1 MVTRI
6 KSDRIITPEGLVS
19 GYVYF
24 NEKEIIGVNLQQ
36 QPWEQEYDFGDQLVS
51 PGFVDIHVH
60 GGVGFDF
67 CRDDAEGMAAAAD
80 FHLTHGTTTI
90 VPTLCAVD
98 FAAFD
103 RSLGNIQECMR
114 RGLSKANICGVHLEG
129 PYFSPKQAGA
139 QNPDHLVGIDREQYT
154 TLIKKYG
161 NLIKRWSYAPELD
174 GDLAFVKYLTA
185 HNVIPAIGHS
195 DAIYDECMAAFAE
208 GCRLVTHL
216 YSCTSTVTRKGGFRR
231 LGVIETAYLHDD
243 MDVEIIAD
251 GRHLPPELIRLICK
265 IKGYDRVTL
274 ITDAMSAAGSAAKEA
289 EIGGM
294 PCIIEDGVA
303 KLPDRSA
310 FAGSIATADR
320 LLQVCVQDAGIPLLA
335 AVKMLTENPARIM
348 GINAGAI
355 CTGKRPDFVVLSDA
369 LQITGVFVGGKAV
382 EL

>member
-6 KSDRIITPEGLVS
+6 KSKRIITPEGFVS

-24 NEKEIIGVNLQQ
+24 DKDQILGVNLQE
-36 QPWEQEYDFGDQLVS
+36 QPWEREYDFGNQMVS

-60 GGVGFDF
+60 GGNGFDF
-67 CRDDAEGMAAAAD
+67 CRDDAEGDAAAINL
-80 FHLTHGTTTI
+80 HLAHGTTTI
-90 VPTLCAVD
+90 VPTLCSVD
-98 FAAFD
+98 FAAID
-103 RSLGNIQECMR
+103 RSLGNIQECIR
-114 RGLSKANICGVHLEG
+114 RGLNKANICGVHLEG
-129 PYFSPKQAGA
+129 PYFSPKQSGA

-174 GDLAFVKYLTA
+174 TDCAFTKYLA
-185 HNVIPAIGHS
+185 ENNIVAAMGHT

-216 YSCTSTVTRKGGFRR
+216 YSCTSTITRKGGFRR
-231 LGVIETAYLHDD
+231 LGVIETAYLQDD

-274 ITDAMSAAGSAAKEA
+274 VTDAMSAAGSDAKEA

-320 LLQVCVQDAGIPLLA
+320 LLRVCVQEAGIPLLSA
-335 AVKMLTENPARIM
+335 LKMLTSNPARIM
-348 GINAGAI
+348 GINAGEI
-355 CTGKRPDFVVLSDA
+355 RTGARPDFVVLSDM
-369 LQITGVFVGGKAV
+369 LQVMDVFVGGKAV

>member
-6 KSDRIITPEGLVS
+6 KSERIITPEGLLS

-24 NEKEIIGVNLQQ
+24 DEDQILGVNLED
-36 QPWEQEYDFGDQLVS
+36 QPWEQEYDFGNQLVS

-67 CRDDAEGMAAAAD
+67 CRDDAAGVAAAAD

-90 VPTLCAVD
+90 VPTVTSVD
-98 FAAFD
+98 YPAICS
-103 RSLGNIQECMR
+103 SLENVRECMR
-114 RGLSKANICGVHLEG
+114 RGLSKANIYGVHLEG
-129 PYFSPKQAGA
+129 PYFSPKQCGA
-139 QNPDHLVGIDREQYT
+139 QNPDSITAPVQEEYTALIREYADV
-154 TLIKKYG
+154 L
-161 NLIKRWSYAPELD
+161 KRWSYAPELD
-174 GDLAFVKYLTA
+174 SDCTFTKYLA
-185 HNVIPAIGHS
+185 ENNIIASMGHT
-195 DAIYDECMAAFAE
+195 DAIYDECMAAYDN

-216 YSCTSTVTRKGGFRR
+216 YSCTSTITRKGGFRR
-231 LGVIETAYLHDD
+231 LGVIETAYLLDG

-265 IKGYDRVTL
+265 CKGYDRVTL
-274 ITDAMSAAGSAAKEA
+274 VTDAMSAAGSEAKEA
-289 EIGGM
+289 EIGGT

-310 FAGSIATADR
+310 FAGSIATTDR
-320 LLQVCVQDAGIPLLA
+320 LLRVCVQDAGIPLLA

-355 CTGKRPDFVVLSDA
+355 RTGARPDFVVLSDA
-369 LQITGVFVGGKAV
+369 LQVEHVFVGGKAV
-382 EL
+382 NL